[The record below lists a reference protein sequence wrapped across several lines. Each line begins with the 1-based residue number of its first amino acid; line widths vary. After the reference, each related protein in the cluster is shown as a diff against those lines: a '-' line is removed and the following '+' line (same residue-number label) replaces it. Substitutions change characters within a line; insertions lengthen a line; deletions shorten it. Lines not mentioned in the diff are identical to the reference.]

1 MNAFRFGLAAALLA
15 AGSVHAQLQDPTSQA
30 RLQTQPTPEA
40 RVFTKMP
47 TPFERTYVVDEGEH
61 PFTRLFDGYRSDP
74 RLVAGINLN
83 RYLALELGYRERKDR
98 GFHAIDPRDPL
109 DTNGALGAKGFHSY
123 AALKVTVP
131 ITDDLSAYGA
141 LGLSHSERRGADAV
155 GREGNVVGGTY
166 TGLGARYRLNEKA
179 SVSVES
185 QNFGKTSQKWGNDTN
200 GNGVNARL
208 NLGF

>member
-1 MNAFRFGLAAALLA
+1 MNAFRFAVVAGFLAV
-15 AGSVHAQLQDPTSQA
+15 GSSNAQT
-30 RLQTQPTPEA
+30 TPEA
-40 RVFTKMP
+40 ASPRLEAQPSPLAKAFAK
-47 TPFERTYVVDEGEH
+47 TPSPFAPYIRNEGEH
-61 PFTRLFDGYRSDP
+61 PFTSLFDGYRSDP

-83 RYLALELGYRERKDR
+83 PYLALEAGYRERKDR
-98 GFHAIDPRDPL
+98 GFHAIDPRDTL

-185 QNFGKTSQKWGNDTN
+185 QNFGKTSQKWGNDSN
-200 GNGVNARL
+200 ANGVNAKL